1 MLPKSNQLLST
12 LRALSLAILPA
23 ATIGNDDALLLW
35 SSLFFVLLNQRL
47 ACTFAKEAVGPLA
60 PHDQNHATG
69 DVSVPNARSA

>member
-35 SSLFFVLLNQRL
+35 SSLFVLLNQRL